1 MAKTTID
8 LPQVGE
14 TTTEGT
20 IQKWLKKPGDKVA
33 KYDPLVEVETDKVTM
48 EFPSPMNGTL
58 GAILVEEGST
68 VQMGAP
74 ICEMETEE
82 VFPTSQAPGS
92 LSPAQ
97 QPLAV
102 PLNEQSFRPSPS
114 IVGGLIEQKGEL
126 FGLFGMGPAGGVATS
141 TQEEPPVQN
150 AEASTL
156 PSADTATPS
165 PRVNRNVRLSPVVQK
180 LAAEHDVS
188 FEELSRLNGSGLSG
202 RVTKIDLLKYIE
214 RRSTVPA
221 SQIVES
227 PQPEAKELRTNE
239 TRVPLSN
246 IRRRIAENMTRALE
260 IPVAWSLTEVDVTG
274 MVKLRQQVKEEFKR
288 QEGIDLTYLPFAVQ
302 AVVQAIKE
310 NPLLNSRWGNDHIA
324 LLHRINIGI
333 AVAAAKGLVVPVI
346 HNADQYSI
354 AGLARAISEIVQRAR
369 EDKLRLEDIQG
380 GTFTFN
386 NTGALGTVAS
396 QPIINHPQVA
406 ILTTEA
412 IVRRPVVIGEGIFIR
427 SMMNVCLS
435 FDHRVMDGND
445 AVSFLQDVKRRLE
458 AIDDRT
464 IIY

>member
-20 IQKWLKKPGDKVA
+20 IQKWLKKPGDKIA

-48 EFPSPMNGTL
+48 EVPSPMNGTL

-68 VQMGAP
+68 VAMGAP

-82 VFPTSQAPGS
+82 AVS
-92 LSPAQ
+92 LSPTAET
-97 QPLAV
+97 P
-102 PLNEQSFRPSPS
+102 SHDKTTIPSPREEQTS
-114 IVGGLIEQKGEL
+114 QPTPNTVGGLIEQKGEL
-126 FGLFGMGPAGGVATS
+126 FGLFGMGPAGDTDTSKEEATTKGQVEASSSNTATS
-141 TQEEPPVQN
+141 SQG
-150 AEASTL
+150 
-156 PSADTATPS
+156 
-165 PRVNRNVRLSPVVQK
+165 NRNIRLSPVVQK
-180 LAAEHDVS
+180 LAAEHDIS
-188 FEELSRLNGSGLSG
+188 FEELSGLNGSGLSG

-214 RRSTVPA
+214 QRSAEPTSSIVDLT
-221 SQIVES
+221 SQDTA
-227 PQPEAKELRTNE
+227 QPRQDE
-239 TRVPLSN
+239 TKVPLSN

-274 MVKLRQQVKEEFKR
+274 MVNLRQRVKEEFKR

-310 NPLLNSRWGNDHIA
+310 NPLVNSRWGSDHIA
-324 LLHRINIGI
+324 LLHRVNIGV
-333 AVAAAKGLVVPVI
+333 AVAAPKGLVVPVI
-346 HNADQYSI
+346 HNADQYSV
-354 AGLARAISEIVQRAR
+354 AGLARAISEVVQRAR
-369 EDKLRLEDIQG
+369 EDKLRLEDVQG

-412 IVRRPVVIGEGIFIR
+412 IVKRPVVIGEGIFIR

-445 AVSFLQDVKRRLE
+445 SVSFLQNVKRRLE

>member
-20 IQKWLKKPGDKVA
+20 IQKWLKKPGDKIA

-48 EFPSPMNGTL
+48 EVPSPMNGTL
-58 GAILVEEGST
+58 GSILVEEGST
-68 VQMGAP
+68 VAMGAP
-74 ICEMETEE
+74 ICEMETEDA
-82 VFPTSQAPGS
+82 VS
-92 LSPAQ
+92 LSPATE
-97 QPLAV
+97 V
-102 PLNEQSFRPSPS
+102 TSHDKTTIPSPQEERTS
-114 IVGGLIEQKGEL
+114 QPTPNTVGGLIEQKGEL
-126 FGLFGMGPAGGVATS
+126 FGLFGMGPAG
-141 TQEEPPVQN
+141 
-150 AEASTL
+150 
-156 PSADTATPS
+156 DTATS
-165 PRVNRNVRLSPVVQK
+165 NEEVARKDQVEASSSNTSTSSQGNRNIRLSPVVQK
-180 LAAEHDVS
+180 LAAEHDIS
-188 FEELSRLNGSGLSG
+188 FDELSNLNGSGLSG

-214 RRSTVPA
+214 KRTTEPTRS
-221 SQIVES
+221 IVDLT
-227 PQPEAKELRTNE
+227 PQDTAQPRQDE
-239 TRVPLSN
+239 TKVPLSN

-274 MVKLRQQVKEEFKR
+274 MVNLRQRVKEEFKR

-310 NPLLNSRWGNDHIA
+310 NPLVNSRWGSDHIA
-324 LLHRINIGI
+324 LLHRVNIGI
-333 AVAAAKGLVVPVI
+333 AVAASKGLVVPVI
-346 HNADQYSI
+346 HNADQYSV
-354 AGLARAISEIVQRAR
+354 AGLARAISEVVQRAR
-369 EDKLRLEDIQG
+369 EDKLRLEDVQG

-412 IVRRPVVIGEGIFIR
+412 IVKRPVVIGEGIFIR

-445 AVSFLQDVKRRLE
+445 SVSFLQNVKRRLE